1 MLFNYLKVALR
12 HIKRQTFYSFINI
25 FGLAVGMAC
34 VLLIALWV
42 RDEFRFDRHHANADR
57 IHRIIFSYE
66 YQGEHHESATTPW
79 PLKSAL
85 LNDFPE
91 IEQIA
96 RVERSGYYIRHN
108 NNRFYETV
116 YLADPEIFDIF
127 SFPLIAGDRAT
138 ALTEPYS
145 LLLSETMSEKYF
157 GSENPLGRTIQFE
170 NGKAYTVTGIFQD
183 IPPQSHLR
191 FDFLISFHSGWE
203 KYYGDQWGMSNFWHY
218 CLVSDDFNF
227 AGFERRMGEF
237 VEKYRG
243 RESRTTYKIRYGL
256 QPLTSIHLF
265 SHIQNEVGP
274 NGSLTTIVL
283 FFAAGIFILLIACFN
298 TINLSTARFSLRT
311 QEVGLRKVL
320 GANRSQIIKQFL
332 GEALF
337 LSTLAMTVSLGLA
350 ALILPFFNQ
359 LSGKSLLLK
368 HLFAGPILIAAPL
381 LILIVSLG
389 SGAYPAFFLSS
400 RLPLTVL
407 RGTQK
412 TGSRGGLLR
421 KILIVAQFTIGIAFI
436 AGTLII
442 NKQLQ
447 FARSMDLGLNRKGII
462 TIPLYDEDALARLDV
477 MRSELTGYADIQSTS
492 ASNFFPGNI
501 IYYQSI
507 RFEGME
513 EGTNPMMHWLS
524 VDENFIDCFG
534 LEILQGRNFDRN
546 FPTDLRSGYI
556 LNEAAVREIGWDD
569 PIGKR
574 LQVGEEGTV
583 IGVVKDFHFKSLH
596 REIEPLILAVY
607 PELFQSLAVHLQGNN
622 LNRTIGFIK
631 DRMTQHAPAQVFSF
645 AFLDDQFNTLYR
657 TEMRLGSIFSTVAV
671 LSVLIACL
679 GLLGLSALTA
689 ASRTK
694 EIGIR
699 KVLGAPVS
707 RILLILSGEYLIL
720 LAISNLIAL
729 PLAVYMMRGWLQ
741 NFAFR
746 THIGVGVLLLSAA
759 AAFVISL
766 ATVGILSLKAAAANP
781 VDSLRHE

>member
-1 MLFNYLKVALR
+1 
-12 HIKRQTFYSFINI
+12 
-25 FGLAVGMAC
+25 
-34 VLLIALWV
+34 
-42 RDEFRFDRHHANADR
+42 
-57 IHRIIFSYE
+57 
-66 YQGEHHESATTPW
+66 
-79 PLKSAL
+79 
-85 LNDFPE
+85 
-91 IEQIA
+91 
-96 RVERSGYYIRHN
+96 
-108 NNRFYETV
+108 
-116 YLADPEIFDIF
+116 
-127 SFPLIAGDRAT
+127 
-138 ALTEPYS
+138 
-145 LLLSETMSEKYF
+145 
-157 GSENPLGRTIQFE
+157 
-170 NGKAYTVTGIFQD
+170 
-183 IPPQSHLR
+183 
-191 FDFLISFHSGWE
+191 
-203 KYYGDQWGMSNFWHY
+203 
-218 CLVSDDFNF
+218 
-227 AGFERRMGEF
+227 
-237 VEKYRG
+237 
-243 RESRTTYKIRYGL
+243 
-256 QPLTSIHLF
+256 
-265 SHIQNEVGP
+265 
-274 NGSLTTIVL
+274 
-283 FFAAGIFILLIACFN
+283 
-298 TINLSTARFSLRT
+298 
-311 QEVGLRKVL
+311 
-320 GANRSQIIKQFL
+320 
-332 GEALF
+332 
-337 LSTLAMTVSLGLA
+337 
-350 ALILPFFNQ
+350 
-359 LSGKSLLLK
+359 
-368 HLFAGPILIAAPL
+368 
-381 LILIVSLG
+381 
-389 SGAYPAFFLSS
+389 
-400 RLPLTVL
+400 
-407 RGTQK
+407 
-412 TGSRGGLLR
+412 
-421 KILIVAQFTIGIAFI
+421 
-436 AGTLII
+436 
-442 NKQLQ
+442 
-447 FARSMDLGLNRKGII
+447 
-462 TIPLYDEDALARLDV
+462 
-477 MRSELTGYADIQSTS
+477 MRSELTDYADIQSTS